1 MTGTDT
7 VRVVPARPEHA
18 TAMYEIADS
27 LRLDG
32 MDPADAAHRGF
43 LVSDFTVDTYRQ
55 LISDVDHCYVAM
67 VNTEMAGFLVGY
79 DSEQLN
85 KVDDPTANWMT
96 RHLDGFTVIKQVGTH
111 PRHRGAGVGRALYRH
126 LMARTMGRTLIA
138 AVVND
143 PPNDGSRRFHRRLG
157 FSPDYVF
164 NHPDGRPR
172 SVWVHQ
178 PDQASE
184 ALSLHQHRI
193 AIDLY
198 VHEDNLNWAKLKNY
212 LYITVA
218 TAAALGFILEPTLR
232 EAAAVGRL
240 RWIGLLITG
249 IGLLTSLGFT
259 FALSSGLIYLDARKQ
274 AAAEI
279 EDMLSARGG
288 VRIVGR
294 RIRTATVLR
303 RSPTR
308 WVLRLTPVIG
318 LVFWIAMVLF
328 VLFGL

>member
-7 VRVVPARPEHA
+7 VRVVRAQPEHA
-18 TAMYEIADS
+18 AVMFEIADS

-32 MDPADAAHRGF
+32 MDPAEAAHRGF
-43 LVSDFTVDTYRQ
+43 LVSDFTVDSYKQFIAT
-55 LISDVDHCYVAM
+55 VDHCYVAL
-67 VNTEMAGFLVGY
+67 VGTEIAGFLLGY
-79 DSEQLN
+79 DSEILD
-85 KVDDPTANWMT
+85 KIDDATANWMT
-96 RHLDGFTVIKQVGTH
+96 RHLDCFTVIKQVGVY
-111 PRHRGAGVGRALYRH
+111 PRHAGAGVGRALYRH
-126 LMARTMGRTLIA
+126 LMGRTVGRTVIA

-143 PPNDGSRRFHRRLG
+143 PPNEGSRRFHRRLG

-172 SVWVHQ
+172 SVWVHH

-184 ALSLHQHRI
+184 PLSLHQHRI
-193 AIDLY
+193 ATDLY

-232 EAAAVGRL
+232 DEAPAGQV
-240 RWIGLLITG
+240 RWIALLVAG
-249 IGLLTSLGFT
+249 IGLLTSIGFS
-259 FALSSGLIYLDARKQ
+259 FALSSGLVYLDARKQ
-274 AAAEI
+274 AVAEI

-318 LVFWIAMVLF
+318 LIFWIAAALF
-328 VLFGL
+328 VIFGI